1 MLHHIPYL
9 WNLKNYTN
17 ELTKQKQT
25 QSLGEQASGC
35 LKVGKVGGG
44 IVRESGMD
52 MYTLLHLKCITP
64 RIYCILQETAQGYAA
79 AWIGGEFERE
89 WIHVYVWP
97 SPSPVLLKL
106 SQHRYLAIQQYKIK
120 SLF

>member
-9 WNLKNYTN
+9 WNLKNYTH

-25 QSLGEQASGC
+25 HSLGEQAYGC
-35 LKVGKVGGG
+35 LKVGQMQAG

-52 MYTLLHLKCITP
+52 MHTLLHIKWITP
-64 RIYCILQETAQGYAA
+64 RIYCILQETAQCYVA
-79 AWIGGEFERE
+79 AWMGGEFKRE
-89 WIHVYVWP
+89 LVHVHVWL

-106 SQHRYLAIQQYKIK
+106 SQHCYLAIQQYKIK